1 MRRRRLAQVDSCKH
15 DGSSSPLTCEAS
27 GWRPGSDLGVKAAVL
42 GVGLCA
48 RGGAPGGS
56 GSGLRGGA
64 PFIDITVQE
73 IAGRLKQRLG
83 CLIRTD
89 EDEDRGTATILVR
102 RLIARRWG
110 GLLMR
115 GLPDFELVIVPAGQR
130 AAAGTRG

>member
-1 MRRRRLAQVDSCKH
+1 MSGLRSGCEIRRSRRRTLRSRKRA
-15 DGSSSPLTCEAS
+15 
-27 GWRPGSDLGVKAAVL
+27 
-42 GVGLCA
+42 
-48 RGGAPGGS
+48 GS

-73 IAGRLKQRLG
+73 IAVRLKQRLG
-83 CLIRTD
+83 RLIRTD
-89 EDEDRGTATILVR
+89 EDRGTAAILDR
-102 RLIARRWG
+102 RPVDRRWG